1 MIYFY
6 SMDEIEKDL
15 QVLPALV
22 TSLEDL
28 REETS
33 RHSQLA
39 TAQENLKHLFT
50 GLRSCKLQL

>member
-1 MIYFY
+1 MFF

-50 GLRSCKLQL
+50 GLRSSKLQL